1 MTQTMPSK
9 PRKLWGG
16 RFRKA
21 TDPLVERFT
30 SSIAVDHRLAKY
42 DVLGSIAHARMLGA
56 CRIIPKADAARLV
69 RGLRRI
75 LRLIEQGRFA
85 PDESAE
91 DIHTQIQQM
100 LNASIGGVAETLHTA
115 RSRNDQVALDARLY
129 CRDATAQAQ
138 GRIRALQ
145 RALVR
150 AAQAHR
156 DVIIPGY
163 THLQRAQPVLLAHQL
178 LAYVE
183 MLERDHERLQDALKR
198 INVLPLGA
206 GALAGT
212 SLPIDRRHVAR
223 LLGFARVA
231 DNSLDAV
238 SDRDFAVEL
247 LADLALV
254 AVHLSRLAEDFILWA
269 TEEFGIL
276 ELDDAF
282 ATGSSMMPQKKNP
295 DVLEL
300 IRGQAGLVS
309 GGWVA
314 LVTVLKGLPLAY
326 NRDLQW
332 DKRILFEAVDH
343 VQASL
348 EVLAR
353 LVAHLHVRRDRIAR
367 LFAAG
372 ALGATDLAE
381 YLVTRGVS
389 FHAAHRVVGQLVAHC
404 ERQGRTLSECSV
416 SELRRFSP
424 RFDRRAKAL
433 LDPRGSVA
441 AKRSWG
447 GTNPTQVAR
456 ALTRWQR
463 RLTVR

>member
-1 MTQTMPSK
+1 MKAVASST
-9 PRKLWGG
+9 RKLWGG

-30 SSIAVDHRLAKY
+30 SSIGVDHRLAKY
-42 DVLGSIAHARMLGA
+42 DVLGSIAHAKMLGA

-69 RGLRRI
+69 RGLTRI

-85 PDESAE
+85 PDASAE
-91 DIHTQIQQM
+91 DVHSQVQQM
-100 LNASIGGVAETLHTA
+100 LSNLIGEVAEKLHTA

-129 CRDATAQAQ
+129 CRDATAQVQ

-145 RALVR
+145 RTLVG

-212 SLPIDRRHVAR
+212 SLPIDRRYVAR

-247 LADLALV
+247 LADLALT

-276 ELDDAF
+276 KLDDVF
-282 ATGSSMMPQKKNP
+282 TTGSSMMPQKKNP

-309 GGWVA
+309 GAWVA

-332 DKRILFEAVDH
+332 DKRILFEAVDQ

-348 EVLAR
+348 DVLAR
-353 LVAHLHVRRDRIAR
+353 LVAHVGIRRDRIAR
-367 LFAAG
+367 LFGAD

-381 YLVTRGVS
+381 HLMKQGVS
-389 FHAAHRVVGQLVAHC
+389 SRAAHRVVGQLVAHC
-404 ERQGRTLSECSV
+404 ERQGRTLSDCSV
-416 SELRRFSP
+416 AQLRRVSP
-424 RFDRRAKAL
+424 HFDRRAKAL
-433 LDPRGSVA
+433 LDPRGSVT
-441 AKRSWG
+441 AKQSQG
-447 GTNPTQVAR
+447 STNPTQVAR
-456 ALTRWQR
+456 ALARWR
-463 RLTVR
+463 SRLAR